1 MMKVVLL
8 TGALLTF
15 LAGVSGG
22 QAFDPNT
29 PDGSM
34 VASIQKETDPK
45 QKQTL
50 LEDFVQ
56 KFPSSHL
63 AGWAWG
69 QLQTDYL
76 QAQQYEKAIN
86 AGEKSLAAD
95 PDAIEVAYNNLKAA
109 EAMNDADAVMKWS
122 AETSRAARKQ
132 LAGSQ
137 QGGIDQ
143 SRIDYAK
150 QVDTYTEYSLYA
162 MSAKTTDPTKI
173 ISLTESLEQR
183 NPHSAYLSKG
193 YGRYL
198 NALRQSGQP
207 DKAGTAA
214 QHALEND
221 PSNED
226 ALAVAADY
234 SMHNKQYDQALGHS
248 KKLVEVMQSKAKPE
262 EVDQADWDKKKQAL
276 LPMAYWIQG
285 VSHNAQNQFADADK
299 VLRNALPL
307 VGNDNRLQGMVLF
320 QLGVADFQLGKASKN
335 TAMMRQ
341 ALKFSQQSAALKSPV
356 QTDAQNNVKAI
367 SRAIAV
373 PAR

>member
-1 MMKVVLL
+1 MKIILL
-8 TGALLTF
+8 AGALLTS
-15 LAGVSGG
+15 LTGISAG

-29 PDGSM
+29 PDGSL
-34 VASIQKETDPK
+34 VASIQKETDPG
-45 QKQTL
+45 QKQAL
-50 LEDFVQ
+50 LEDFVG

-69 QLQTDYL
+69 QLQAAYL
-76 QAQQYEKAIN
+76 QAQRYEKAIG
-86 AGEKSLAAD
+86 AGEKSLAVD

-109 EAMNDADAVMKWS
+109 EAMNDAEAVMKWS

-137 QGGIDQ
+137 QGAVDQ
-143 SRIDYAK
+143 SRVDYAK
-150 QVDTYTEYSLYA
+150 QVDTYTEYSVYA
-162 MSAKTTDPTKI
+162 MSAKTTEPAKI

-198 NALRQSGQP
+198 NALRQSGQSE
-207 DKAGTAA
+207 KAGTAA
-214 QHALEND
+214 QHELERD

-226 ALAVAADY
+226 ALVVAADY
-234 SMHNKQYDQALGHS
+234 SMHNKQYDQALEYS
-248 KKLVEVMQSKAKPE
+248 KKLAEVIQSKAKPE
-262 EVDQADWDKKKQAL
+262 EINEADWDKKKQTL
-276 LPMAYWIQG
+276 LPMAYWIEG
-285 VSHNAQNQFADADK
+285 TSHNAQSQFADADK

-307 VGNDNRLQGMVLF
+307 VQNDDRLQGMVLF
-320 QLGVADFQLGKASKN
+320 QLGVANFQLGKASKN

-341 ALKFSQQSAALKSPV
+341 ALKFSQRSAALKSPV
-356 QTDAQNNVKAI
+356 QADAQNNVKAI
-367 SRAIAV
+367 SKALGV